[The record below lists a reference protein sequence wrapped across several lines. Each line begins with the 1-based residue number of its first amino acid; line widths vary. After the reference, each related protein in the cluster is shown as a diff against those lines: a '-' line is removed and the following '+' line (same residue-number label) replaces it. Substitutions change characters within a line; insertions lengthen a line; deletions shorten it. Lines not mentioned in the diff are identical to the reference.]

1 MEQMILRKLREDEM
15 NLLKD
20 FLYEAIFVP
29 EGMAQPEIVQSCQ
42 APFLLSKC
50 ISGVSVFLLRVP
62 LSHII
67 PCLSSAFITDK
78 LLVLKSSLEEHNI
91 LCKETCQKK
100 LMLFL

>member
-1 MEQMILRKLREDEM
+1 
-15 NLLKD
+15 
-20 FLYEAIFVP
+20 
-29 EGMAQPEIVQSCQ
+29 MAQPEIVQSCQ

-100 LMLFL
+100 LMLVL